1 MFLFCDL
8 GTGFEAVAG
17 IAGLENVAAV
27 GEPIEQ
33 GRGHL
38 GVTEDCCPFTE
49 AEVGRDDHA
58 RAFPEKSDS
67 AWIPFDSEL

>member
-1 MFLFCDL
+1 M
-8 GTGFEAVAG
+8 
-17 IAGLENVAAV
+17 

-58 RAFPEKSDS
+58 SAFVELAQKVEQQRA
-67 AWIPFDSEL
+67 A

>member
-1 MFLFCDL
+1 M
-8 GTGFEAVAG
+8 
-17 IAGLENVAAV
+17 

-49 AEVGRDDHA
+49 AEVGGYDNA
-58 RAFPEKSDS
+58 GAFVEFAQKVEQQRA
-67 AWIPFDSEL
+67 A